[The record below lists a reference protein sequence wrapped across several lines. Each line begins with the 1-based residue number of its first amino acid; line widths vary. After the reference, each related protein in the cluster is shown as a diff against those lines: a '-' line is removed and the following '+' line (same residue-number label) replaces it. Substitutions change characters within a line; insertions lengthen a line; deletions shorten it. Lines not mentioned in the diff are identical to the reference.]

1 MLRILWIGVSWTAL
15 WAVFWTLLFLAL
27 AVLRPGDFDPGEGPA
42 VLAAVL
48 GPMGMFIGLV
58 FGGLLTIRGRA
69 RADFGGSL
77 ARVVGLGILATAL
90 VQLAYLNHGDD
101 ALVSRLG
108 VAAFF
113 SAFGG
118 FVTLIWLLL
127 ARSGTP
133 RRDKTTASR

>member
-15 WAVFWTLLFLAL
+15 WAVLWTLLLL
-27 AVLRPGDFDPGEGPA
+27 TIAVLRPGDFDSGEGPA

-48 GPMGMFIGLV
+48 GPMGLFT
-58 FGGLLTIRGRA
+58 GLLFGVLLAIRGRG
-69 RADFGGSL
+69 RADSRGSL
-77 ARVVGLGILATAL
+77 ARIVGLGILAAAL
-90 VQLAYLNHGDD
+90 VQIAYLNHGDD
-101 ALVSRLG
+101 VLIFRLG

-127 ARSGTP
+127 ARGGTP
-133 RRDKTTASR
+133 GRDEATAPR